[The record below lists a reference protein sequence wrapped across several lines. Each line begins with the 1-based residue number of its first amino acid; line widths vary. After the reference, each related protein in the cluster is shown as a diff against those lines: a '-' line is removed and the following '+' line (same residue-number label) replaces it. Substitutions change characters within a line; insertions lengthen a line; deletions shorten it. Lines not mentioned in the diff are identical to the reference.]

1 MDKILC
7 RLCSFKR
14 PGASLVNVCVFF
26 LAATMITA
34 QVFFFSTTTSET
46 LAEEAKSVGRR
57 FSMGQKLELAFAK
70 LKSNTI
76 ESKDVS
82 PDRISFYNSSQTMA
96 ASFKS
101 FYPTACAWSDDVK
114 EIYIYNLNY
123 TLFERDYAQQDDS
136 LKWDEAAKTP
146 HKLIFPPMGAGYFLV
161 RVVSPGQGLGK
172 RLMYQVVVKRSV
184 NLDTSI
190 TGDYIVK
197 PLTFQEV
204 WFE

>member
-1 MDKILC
+1 MMDKILC

-34 QVFFFSTTTSET
+34 QVFFFSTTTYDN
-46 LAEEAKSVGRR
+46 LAEETKSVGRR
-57 FSMGQKLELAFAK
+57 FSMGQKLELAFDK
-70 LKSNTI
+70 LKETDIPSG
-76 ESKDVS
+76 EVS
-82 PDRISFYNSSQTMA
+82 PEKIALYNSSGS
-96 ASFKS
+96 SFKF
-101 FYPTACAWSDDVK
+101 FYPAACAWSDDAK

-123 TLFERDYAQQDDS
+123 TLGNKNYAGDPDAAGE
-136 LKWDEAAKTP
+136 WDNAAKTP

-161 RVVSPGQGLGK
+161 RVLSEGQGLGK

-184 NLDTSI
+184 NGDRNI

-204 WFE
+204 WYE